1 MKKVCETSFGVFEE
15 AEGTA
20 MGDPYIHKDG
30 GTAGTGEKWEGDNA
44 GSGGIFL
51 HGYAEYIGAGM
62 PGDS

>member
-1 MKKVCETSFGVFEE
+1 
-15 AEGTA
+15 

-30 GTAGTGEKWEGDNA
+30 GTAGTREKWEGENA

-51 HGYAEYIGAGM
+51 HGYAEYIGTGM

>member
-1 MKKVCETSFGVFEE
+1 MRDFFRSFEK

-30 GTAGTGEKWEGDNA
+30 GTVGTGEKWGGDNA